1 MRGKYIETYFVPSS
15 FLHLFDNH
23 DIGGCSVPALV
34 FVCAA
39 SGMSA
44 GLSETL
50 EMFLGSPT
58 DPLLTPSSQLQ
69 GSDNV

>member
-1 MRGKYIETYFVPSS
+1 M
-15 FLHLFDNH
+15 
-23 DIGGCSVPALV
+23 PALA
-34 FVCAA
+34 FVCTP

-50 EMFLGSPT
+50 EIFLGSPT